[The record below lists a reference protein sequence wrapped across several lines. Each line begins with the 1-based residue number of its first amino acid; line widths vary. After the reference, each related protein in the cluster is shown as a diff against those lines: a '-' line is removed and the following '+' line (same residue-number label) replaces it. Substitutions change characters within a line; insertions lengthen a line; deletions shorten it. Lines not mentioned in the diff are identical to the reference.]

1 MQKVSDMEEG
11 DTNNKD
17 NSIPAANADD
27 MIKLQEKTVAL
38 EKKLMKYIAHSA
50 SLTKEKESMKE
61 MIRET
66 ISELDCNNSGDND
79 LGSSVVSI
87 CERLHTLEE
96 ECDSLNEA
104 KHSLQR
110 SIAETENVLNETA
123 KSKVEIED
131 KLEISK
137 QEVKALSK
145 IKKQL
150 EHITENLK
158 GSSKDVEDEK
168 NRQVAYLE
176 KENLSII
183 EENKKL
189 KNEVRTMR
197 AKNKAV
203 SLGLKESERTEE
215 LGSILSMTSNNSHYD
230 KENAVNGLIKS
241 SRKSLAK
248 AEPNKPA
255 GLGSGEGETHD
266 DNTQECQQ
274 S

>member
-203 SLGLKESERTEE
+203 SLGLKESERT
-215 LGSILSMTSNNSHYD
+215 
-230 KENAVNGLIKS
+230 
-241 SRKSLAK
+241 
-248 AEPNKPA
+248 
-255 GLGSGEGETHD
+255 
-266 DNTQECQQ
+266 
-274 S
+274 